1 MKGIKSMLIGAAT
14 AAVAAL
20 AVTFHARAAEPT
32 SASAA
37 TVTTAV
43 DAAAS
48 PEHVLDGADL
58 SAWLDGFLPYAL
70 KCGDIAGALVAVVKD
85 GNVLM
90 QSGYGY
96 ANVTKHIRMDPENTE
111 IRIGSTSKLFT
122 WTAVMQL
129 VEQGKLDLNQNVDD
143 YLDFKVS
150 PASGRPVTLLDLMN
164 HTGGFEEGLKG
175 ILATDPKG
183 LSSTEAYLKDHPR
196 PFLFEPGDVPAYSN
210 YGTALAGFIAQRVSG
225 EPFEHY
231 VEQHIFLPLGMVH
244 STFEQPL
251 PERFKVGLSQG
262 YRTASTPPGSYEL
275 IVTRP
280 AGSVTTTASDMTR
293 FMIAQ
298 LAQGRLDDHEILS
311 GATAELMQSPSEK
324 SLPGF
329 ATMAHGFFYDRKNG
343 EIVIGHGGDTVL
355 FHAELDLLPER
366 QVGIFY
372 VFNSRGRDD
381 AVYRLRMALFDDF
394 MDRYFPDHS
403 PPSDQP
409 TLSSALRDAQ
419 EIAGRYQDSR
429 RVEHGFVSVFY
440 LLQQSVITANPDGTI
455 IAPKSFEEGI
465 STFHEVAPQI
475 WHEVGGTRQLALRI
489 VDGVKTVLNSEDPIE
504 VLQVVPPLR
513 SAPLNLTVLLAS
525 IVILVLTIVLWP
537 VLWLIRRHCRA
548 HSTESVELRKW
559 WLVLRVAAVFDLIY
573 LFAWTVILLPVL
585 STQLEFYS
593 AGLDPVIRTLQVA
606 GLLIIAAA
614 ALGVWSVWRTM
625 KLGATR
631 GTRVR
636 NIVVAAALLGVAWIA
651 FMVKMISFSVNY

>member
-1 MKGIKSMLIGAAT
+1 MKCIKSTLIGAAA

-20 AVTFHARAAEPT
+20 AVTPHARAADPT

-37 TVTTAV
+37 TTAV
-43 DAAAS
+43 GAAAR
-48 PEHVLDGADL
+48 PEHVLDSADL

-70 KCGDIAGALVAVVKD
+70 KSGDIAGAVVAVVKD
-85 GNVLM
+85 GKVLV

-96 ANVTKHIRMDPENTE
+96 ADVAQHVRMDPEATE
-111 IRIGSTSKLFT
+111 MRIGSTSKLFT

-129 VEQGKLDLNQNVDD
+129 VEQGKLDLNRNVDD

-175 ILATDPKG
+175 ILATDPKA
-183 LSSTEAYLKDHPR
+183 LPSTEAYVKEHPR

-210 YGTALAGFIAQRVSG
+210 YGAALAGYITQRVSG

-251 PERFKVGLSQG
+251 PKRFKVGLSQG
-262 YRTASTPPGSYEL
+262 YRTTSTPPGSYEL

-280 AGSVTTTASDMTR
+280 AGSVTTTGSDMTH
-293 FMIAQ
+293 FMVAQ
-298 LAQGRLDDHEILS
+298 LAQGRFDDHEILS
-311 GATAELMQSPSEK
+311 GATAELMQSPSENT
-324 SLPGF
+324 LPGF

-366 QVGIFY
+366 HVGIFY

-394 MDRYFPDHS
+394 MDRYFPDHAQ
-403 PPSDQP
+403 PPEQP

-419 EIAGRYQDSR
+419 EIAGRYQGSR
-429 RVEHGFVSVFY
+429 RVEHGFLSVFY

-455 IAPKSFEEGI
+455 TAPKAFAPGT

-489 VDGVKTVLNSEDPIE
+489 VDGVKTVQDGDDPIE

-537 VLWLIRRHCRA
+537 TLWLIRRHYQA
-548 HSTESVELRKW
+548 HSTESFELRKW
-559 WLVLRVAAVFDLIY
+559 WLALRVAAAFDLIY
-573 LFAWTVILLPVL
+573 LAAWTVVLLPVL

-614 ALGVWSVWRTM
+614 VFGVWSVWRTM
-625 KLGATR
+625 KLGASR
-631 GTRVR
+631 GSRLR
-636 NIVVAAALLGVAWIA
+636 NMVVAAALLGVVWIA
-651 FMVKMISFSVNY
+651 FMCRMISFSVNY

>member
-1 MKGIKSMLIGAAT
+1 MKCIRSMLIGAAT
-14 AAVAAL
+14 AAVAAVSM
-20 AVTFHARAAEPT
+20 AYYAGAAEPT
-32 SASAA
+32 SAPA
-37 TVTTAV
+37 TAV
-43 DAAAS
+43 TKAGG
-48 PEHVLDGADL
+48 PEHVLDKADL

-70 KCGDIAGALVAVVKD
+70 KAGDIAGAVVAVVKD
-85 GNVLM
+85 DGVLV

-96 ANVTKHIRMDPENTE
+96 ANVAKHVRMDPEATE
-111 IRIGSTSKLFT
+111 LRIGSTSKLFT

-129 VEQGKLDLNQNVDD
+129 VEQGKLDLNRNVDD

-150 PASGRPVTLLDLMN
+150 AASGRPVTLLDLMN

-183 LSSTEAYLKDHPR
+183 LPSTEAYVKEHPR

-210 YGTALAGFIAQRVSG
+210 YGASLAGYIAQRVSG
-225 EPFEHY
+225 EPFEQY
-231 VEQHIFLPLGMVH
+231 VEQHIFLPLGMAH

-251 PERFKVGLSQG
+251 PERFTVGLSQG

-298 LAQGRLDDHEILS
+298 LGQGRFDGHEILR

-366 QVGIFY
+366 HVGIFY

-394 MDRYFPDHS
+394 MDRYFPDHAS
-403 PPSDQP
+403 PSEQP

-419 EIAGRYQDSR
+419 EIAGRYQGSR
-429 RVEHGFVSVFY
+429 RVEHAFLSVFY

-455 IAPKSFEEGI
+455 TAPKSFGAGT

-475 WHEVGGTRQLALRI
+475 WREVGGTRQLALRI
-489 VDGVKTVLNSEDPIE
+489 VDGVKTVLDGDDPIE
-504 VLQVVPPLR
+504 VLQVVPPQR

-525 IVILVLTIVLWP
+525 IVILVLTIVVWP
-537 VLWLIRRHCRA
+537 ILWLIRRHYHA
-548 HSTESVELRKW
+548 HSTESLELRKW
-559 WLVLRVAAVFDLIY
+559 WLALRIAAAFDLIY
-573 LFAWTVILLPVL
+573 LTAWTVILLPVL

-593 AGLDPVIRTLQVA
+593 KALDPVIRTLQVA
-606 GLLIIAAA
+606 GLLIIAVAA
-614 ALGVWSVWRTM
+614 FGAWSVWRTM
-625 KLGATR
+625 KLGASR
-631 GTRVR
+631 GARLR
-636 NIVVAAALLGVAWIA
+636 NIVVAAALLGVVWIA
-651 FMVKMISFSVNY
+651 FMCRMISFSVNY